1 MKPVYSFYLEECD
14 GRTVREELGNHIENM
29 IQLLHLP
36 GNVENYLS
44 RIGLEREVFQHAL
57 KISIVFHDLGKAYYK
72 NNIRI
77 EKCKDNPG
85 KQRKY
90 LSYLGHEFLSTCLL
104 YRTIQTPGTAELE
117 SQQWESDFEFI
128 QGAILYA
135 VLYHHHA
142 MAYLERREELL
153 LKKARLQAPS
163 REETE
168 YLASIIEKT
177 ISHEASE
184 QLEKQITNKPP
195 DQIVTKNCLN
205 NVHRE
210 INLPWTRNPSVITSQ
225 TAFTLQRLLLTY
237 LLVLDNLSA
246 TRTRNKR
253 RQTPYLNSI
262 KIFAENYLTP
272 KPAKSK

>member
-1 MKPVYSFYLEECD
+1 MKPVYSFYLEECN
-14 GRTVREELGNHIENM
+14 GKTVREELGSHIENM
-29 IQLLHLP
+29 IQLHHLP

-44 RIGLEREVFQHAL
+44 RIGLEREVFKHAL

-72 NNIRI
+72 NNIKTGD
-77 EKCKDNPG
+77 ECKDNPG
-85 KQRKY
+85 KRKKY

-104 YRTIQTPGTAELE
+104 YRTIQTSGTAELE
-117 SQQWESDFEFI
+117 SEQWEGDFEFI
-128 QGAILYA
+128 QGAMLYA

-168 YLASIIEKT
+168 YLASIMEKT
-177 ISHEASE
+177 VSREASK
-184 QLEKQITNKPP
+184 QLEQQITNRPP

-210 INLPWTRNPSVITSQ
+210 INLPWTRNPKLITSQ
-225 TAFTLQRLLLTY
+225 TAFTLQRLLLAY
-237 LLVLDNLSA
+237 LLALDNLSA
-246 TRTRNKR
+246 TETRSGR

-262 KIFAENYLTP
+262 KLFKTFYLT
-272 KPAKSK
+272 

>member
-14 GRTVREELGNHIENM
+14 GKTVREELGSHIENM

-44 RIGLEREVFQHAL
+44 RIGLEREVFKHAL

-72 NNIRI
+72 NNIKTG
-77 EKCKDNPG
+77 KCKDIPG

-90 LSYLGHEFLSTCLL
+90 LSYLGHEFISTCLL

-117 SQQWESDFEFI
+117 SSQWENDFEFI
-128 QGAILYA
+128 QGAMLYA

-153 LKKARLQAPS
+153 LEKTKMQTPS

-168 YLASIIEKT
+168 YLASIMEKT
-177 ISHEASE
+177 VSREASK
-184 QLEKQITNKPP
+184 QLEQQITNRPP

-210 INLPWTRNPSVITSQ
+210 INLPWTRNPKLITSQ
-225 TAFTLQRLLLTY
+225 TAFTLQRLLLAY
-237 LLVLDNLSA
+237 LLALDNLSA
-246 TRTRNKR
+246 TETRSGR

-262 KIFAENYLTP
+262 KLFKTFYLT
-272 KPAKSK
+272 

>member
-44 RIGLEREVFQHAL
+44 RIGLDREVFEHAL
-57 KISIVFHDLGKAYYK
+57 KISIVFHDIGKAYYK

-117 SQQWESDFEFI
+117 SQQWENDFEFI

-135 VLYHHHA
+135 VQYHHHA
-142 MAYLERREELL
+142 MAYLERREDLL
-153 LKKARLQAPS
+153 LKKAKLQAPS

-168 YLASIIEKT
+168 YLAGIIVET

-184 QLEKQITNKPP
+184 HLEKQITNKPP
-195 DQIVTKNCLN
+195 DQIVTKNCLS

-237 LLVLDNLSA
+237 LLALDNLSA